1 VETFA
6 KNKSIKLL
14 IEKQGGGLM
23 ELPANI
29 VRADG
34 TLNDELI
41 LKKEQLYKGMNGRFV
56 ERFYLSPTMS
66 YIFKPLTNNGQL
78 GQEVWVHENVL
89 PQFPAIFPKIIS
101 HTVSE
106 QPELNWMILE
116 DLGALTHI
124 FTEESVLGVIK
135 WVAWWHS
142 LSIDNLA
149 HVPSAGL
156 KPRLEDIVTDV
167 LHMKNEFMQQLPG
180 LQLDRGLIEQVYTT
194 LETFE
199 FSKRLV
205 LSHGD
210 LHVGNFA
217 VVGQRLM
224 ILDWEHTHLNTPHWD
239 LYHVIDMSHP
249 LFPKRITPQFREQI
263 LKAYMSQVEFEIDE
277 EQFLKEYYLFS
288 AVFSVWMLLLIQKDL
303 NAEDAKWPREQLER
317 QLTETLLSLEQCAAA
332 LFIGEKS

>member
-1 VETFA
+1 
-6 KNKSIKLL
+6 
-14 IEKQGGGLM
+14 M

-41 LKKEQLYKGMNGRFV
+41 LRKEPLYKGMNGRFV
-56 ERFYLSPTMS
+56 ERFYLSPTVS

-89 PQFPAIFPKIIS
+89 PQFPAIFPKIIL
-101 HTVSE
+101 HTISE

-116 DLGALTHI
+116 DLGTLTHT
-124 FTEESVLGVIK
+124 FNEESVLGVIK

-149 HVPSAGL
+149 HVPSTGL

-167 LHMKNEFMQQLPG
+167 LHMKHDFMQQLPG
-180 LQLDRGLIEQVYTT
+180 LQLDHRLIELVYTT

-199 FSKRLV
+199 FSNSLV

-217 VVGQRLM
+217 VVDQRLM
-224 ILDWEHTHLNTPHWD
+224 VLDWEHTHLNTPHWD

-249 LFPKRITPQFREQI
+249 LFPKRITPQFRKQI
-263 LKAYMSQVEFEIDE
+263 LEAYMAQVEFEIDE
-277 EQFLKEYYLFS
+277 EQFLKEYHLFS
-288 AVFSVWMLLLIQKDL
+288 AVFSVWMLHLIQKDL
-303 NAEDAKWPREQLER
+303 NAKDTKWPRELLER
-317 QLTETLLSLEQCAAA
+317 QFKETILSLEQCAAA
-332 LFIGEKS
+332 LFICEKS